1 MKDKIKIEPIIAEM
15 LSVAQ
20 KVFESFNIDFYLV
33 GAVARDIQFSA
44 RPELASLRKTNDV
57 DMAIMIND
65 EEQFYEIKKAL
76 LATGN
81 FTEHETE
88 PIKLFYKHA
97 IEFDLLPF
105 GGIENDAYEI
115 RIHKPRLFIMDMPGF
130 QEASFYK
137 QVVIVEGDFNL
148 NVCSLEALV
157 LLKLFAYNDKPDR
170 TKDISDIDHI
180 IKAYFDLFSDEIYE
194 NDMGIM
200 DLYDTANPK
209 YLSLVAARIIGRKMK
224 MILSGNQ
231 TLTDRIELILSKRP
245 TEEWNTI
252 AEGFLE

>member
-1 MKDKIKIEPIIAEM
+1 MLEPDIAKM
-15 LSVAQ
+15 LSIAQ

-44 RPELASLRKTNDV
+44 NPELASLRKTNDV

-76 LATGN
+76 LATGY

-105 GGIENDAYEI
+105 GGIENDDYEI

-130 QEASFYK
+130 REASFYK
-137 QVVIVEGDFNL
+137 EVVIVSDDFKL

-170 TKDISDIDHI
+170 SKDILDINHI

-194 NDMGIM
+194 NDLEIM
-200 DLYDTANPK
+200 DLYDTANTK

-224 MILSGNQ
+224 LILSDNE
-231 TLTDRIELILSKRP
+231 TLIERMELILKKRP
-245 TEEWNTI
+245 TEEWNALT
-252 AEGFLE
+252 EGFLE